1 MLKKIIAGTACAA
14 VAALTVTIPA
24 TSANAATTTPA
35 NVHAPSVTSTTM
47 TVGWDAVAGVSAY
60 RMAVSGSSTMASP
73 TYQDVTATS
82 GLVRNLTPK
91 KRYYFRVAA
100 LDASGS
106 RITPYT
112 GPTIPSA
119 VTKAVPTPRNLA
131 ASGLTSSSAALTW
144 APSEGASLYRVSR
157 ATASDFSNAVISRTT
172 SASKTIIE
180 LRSA

>member
-35 NVHAPSVTSTTM
+35 NVHAPSVTPTTM
-47 TVGWDAVAGVSAY
+47 TVGWDTVTGASAY

-73 TYQDVTATS
+73 TYQDVSGNS

-100 LDASGS
+100 LNASGS

-119 VTKAVPTPRNLA
+119 VTKAVPTRGTWSPPASPAPR
-131 ASGLTSSSAALTW
+131 
-144 APSEGASLYRVSR
+144 PR
-157 ATASDFSNAVISRTT
+157 
-172 SASKTIIE
+172 
-180 LRSA
+180 